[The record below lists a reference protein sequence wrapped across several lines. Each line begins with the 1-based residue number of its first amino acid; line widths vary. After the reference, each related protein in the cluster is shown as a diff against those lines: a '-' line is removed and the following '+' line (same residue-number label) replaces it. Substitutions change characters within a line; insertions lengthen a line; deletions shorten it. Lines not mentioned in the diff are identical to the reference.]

1 MTTSSLPDWDFGEET
16 NTKLREIFKIQGRID
31 ESNADSFIE
40 YLIQEVD
47 VDALVSMVLYWA
59 PKSRIE
65 ELARDHGFLE
75 EDEE

>member
-1 MTTSSLPDWDFGEET
+1 MTTFSLPDWDFGEHT
-16 NTKLREIFKIQGRID
+16 NTKLRDIFKIQGRID

-59 PKSRIE
+59 PKARIE
-65 ELARDHGFLE
+65 ELARDHGFL
-75 EDEE
+75 DE